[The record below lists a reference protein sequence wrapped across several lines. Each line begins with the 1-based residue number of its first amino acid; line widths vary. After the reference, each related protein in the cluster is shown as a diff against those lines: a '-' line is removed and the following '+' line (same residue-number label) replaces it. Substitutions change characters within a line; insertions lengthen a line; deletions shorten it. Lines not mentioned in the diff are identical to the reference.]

1 MFRPIFALVLQMHM
15 MLDCREYA
23 TRRSD
28 GVSWPV
34 VFEFA
39 SFQHLHVLVPC
50 CCNNSAAESVWGVD
64 MPFREMVPT
73 TWRIRRSLAAGTRN
87 FSCEG

>member
-1 MFRPIFALVLQMHM
+1 MFKPIFVLVLQIHM
-15 MLDCREYA
+15 MLEMSGVRD
-23 TRRSD
+23 RRSD

-50 CCNNSAAESVWGVD
+50 CCNNSAAEFVWGVN
-64 MPFREMVPT
+64 MPFRKMVPA
-73 TWRIRRSLAAGTRN
+73 TWRAYDARSQLPP
-87 FSCEG
+87 